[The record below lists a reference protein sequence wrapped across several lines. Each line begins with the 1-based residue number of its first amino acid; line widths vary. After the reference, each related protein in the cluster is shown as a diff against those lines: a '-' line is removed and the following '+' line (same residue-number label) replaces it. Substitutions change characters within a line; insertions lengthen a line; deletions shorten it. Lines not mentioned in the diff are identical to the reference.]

1 MGFDQMSLVAQG
13 LRLNAPNKEDTGSIP
28 VQGTKIPHA
37 MWNSHKKYVAFD
49 YHCKSNK
56 QLLSIC

>member
-1 MGFDQMSLVAQG
+1 MSLVAQG
-13 LRLNAPNKEDTGSIP
+13 LRLHAPNKEDTGSIP